1 MSVFFAG
8 CESRNPVYSKFYND
22 NNISLPLSCVK
33 VNIDNDIILSH
44 NVKEALN
51 TKISNDCPYR
61 IEGEIYR
68 AAKCT
73 SIEAKSIGTDFN
85 GYVRLNIFQGNKCIY
100 KVQSDFKNDEEGAI
114 KRVLDTLNNEL
125 F

>member
-22 NNISLPLSCVK
+22 TNISLPLSCIK
-33 VNIDNDIILSH
+33 VNIYNDIILSY
-44 NVKEALN
+44 NVKEAMKD
-51 TKISNDCPYR
+51 KISDNCPYR

-68 AAKCT
+68 ASKCN
-73 SIEAKSIGTDFN
+73 SIAAKSTGVDFN

-100 KVQSDFKNDEEGAI
+100 KVQSDFKNDEDASI
-114 KRVLDTLNNEL
+114 KRVIETLKKEL